1 MYNGSGLPLAQFGGY
16 LGVSGGGGDMYNTYL
31 TRYNIINNADSPLSM
46 SLSSD
51 IIGDQINMQVDLDV
65 SGEIEHINN
74 KVVFILSSY
83 LDDDYFCSV
92 ISYEYVAFNVN
103 TQTYESSV
111 TIDPNWD
118 INQIKFIALVQSFT
132 DDEILQASSMSVP
145 LNNLL
150 IMDTQIGVIHDADGG
165 DGDGVPNP
173 GESVEISVIII
184 NESMELNTLNEEIII
199 STSSEGID
207 IPIAEFS
214 YSEMIGSGEAF
225 SALVPISISPDID
238 LGDVVFEITV
248 ISDYIDNYLNELT
261 FTKTYERSIN
271 INLYQQ
277 GFPYILSS
285 QVLTSPVVIDLDQD
299 GMDDIIFGDYL
310 GRLHAINQAGSPL
323 PGFPFDLQDQIW
335 GAPAIADIDNDGDIE
350 IVVCSKNKKIHVLNA
365 DGSQQFSYNT
375 GKYLTAT
382 PALGNIDDDNELEI
396 ILGSYASPSSSNKLY
411 AINPDGTD
419 VSGFPITIGEKIKR
433 GVALADFNNNGKVDI
448 VFGTDSENIY
458 LVYDDGTIANGF
470 PFEGDGDFRAEPTIL
485 DISTGKMILAASK
498 DGIFYAIDDLGE
510 LIFSIETSDDI
521 MVSPSILSSIGQ
533 DPLIFFGND
542 DGYIYAVD
550 TEGVIADGWP
560 IMLPADIIS
569 SPVFSDFNADS
580 YPELVIA
587 ADDNKLYILN
597 MDGTY
602 YNNPLE
608 YPFSY
613 TGSTLIYDLD
623 SDGDL
628 EIFCGTGEG
637 LTVFDVKDLGI
648 SYGYWNI
655 FRGNFQRD
663 GYFVNVNYGDLNND
677 SNIDIFDIIVM
688 VNFILGDLE
697 FIDYEYGDM
706 NHDGEIDISDII
718 LVLNYILLD

>member
-31 TRYNIINNADSPLSM
+31 TRYNIVNNLNSPLTM

-51 IIGDQINMQVDLDV
+51 IIGDQINMEVDINV
-65 SGEIEHINN
+65 TGNIESSNN

-83 LDDDYFCSV
+83 QDDDYFCSV
-92 ISYEYVAFNVN
+92 ISYEYVTFNVN
-103 TQTYESSV
+103 TQTYQSSV
-111 TIDPNWD
+111 TIDPSWD
-118 INQIKFIALVQSFT
+118 INQIKFVALVQSFT

-150 IMDTQIGVIHDADGG
+150 VMDTQIGVIYDEEGG

-173 GESVEISVIII
+173 GESVEISVDII
-184 NESMELNTLNEEIII
+184 NQSMELNTLNEEIII
-199 STSSEGID
+199 STSSDGID
-207 IPIAEFS
+207 IPIGEFS
-214 YSEMIGSGEAF
+214 YSEMIGNGEVF

-261 FTKTYERSIN
+261 YTKTYERSMN

-285 QVLTSPVVIDLDQD
+285 QVLTSPAVIDLDQD
-299 GMDDIIFGDYL
+299 GFKDIVFGDYA
-310 GRLHAINQAGSPL
+310 GRLHAISESGLPM

-335 GAPAIADIDNDGDIE
+335 GSPATADIDYDGDIE
-350 IVVCSKNKKIHVLNA
+350 IIACSKNKKILILNS
-365 DGSQQFSYNT
+365 DGSQQVSYNT

-382 PALGNIDDDNELEI
+382 PALGNIDDDDDLEI
-396 ILGSYASPSSSNKLY
+396 ILGTYASPTSSNKIY
-411 AINPDGTD
+411 VINSDGTD
-419 VSGFPITIGEKIKR
+419 VEGFPLTIGEKIKR
-433 GVALADFNNNGKVDI
+433 GAALADFNDNGKVDI

-458 LVYDDGTIANGF
+458 LVYDDGTIADGF

-485 DISTGKMILAASK
+485 DMGSEKIILAATK
-498 DGIFYAIDDLGE
+498 GGTFYAISRLGE

-521 MVSPSILSSIGQ
+521 MVSPSILSINNNSVIV
-533 DPLIFFGND
+533 FGND
-542 DGYIYAVD
+542 DGYLY
-550 TEGVIADGWP
+550 VINMDGSIVDGWP
-560 IMLPADIIS
+560 IVLPTDIIS
-569 SPVFSDFNADS
+569 SPVFSDFNSDGDPEILISGDDS
-580 YPELVIA
+580 
-587 ADDNKLYILN
+587 KLYILN

-602 YNNPLE
+602 YSDPFS

-613 TGSTLIYDLD
+613 TGSTLIDDLD

-628 EIFCGTGEG
+628 EIFCGTGDG
-637 LTVFDVKDLGI
+637 LAIFDVKEAGI

-655 FRGNFQRD
+655 FRGNFKRD
-663 GYFVNVNYGDLNND
+663 GYFSNINYGDLNDD
-677 SNIDIFDIIVM
+677 SNIDIFDIIIM
-688 VNFILGDLE
+688 VNFILGDAE
-697 FIDYEYGDM
+697 FIDYEHADV
-706 NHDGEIDISDII
+706 NHDGDIDISDII
-718 LVLNYILLD
+718 LILNYILLD